1 MAVPILQDDT
11 AFVTGPSTRLFK
23 TSLIVQGSQSLG
35 FATLYA
41 VSPDGN
47 RFLINDRPQD
57 PGPQISVVL
66 NWTAALKK

>member
-1 MAVPILQDDT
+1 MAVPILRDDT

-35 FATLYA
+35 FATLYG
-41 VSPDGN
+41 VSPDGT

-57 PGPQISVVL
+57 PGPPISVVL

>member
-1 MAVPILQDDT
+1 
-11 AFVTGPSTRLFK
+11 LFK

-35 FATLYA
+35 FATLYS